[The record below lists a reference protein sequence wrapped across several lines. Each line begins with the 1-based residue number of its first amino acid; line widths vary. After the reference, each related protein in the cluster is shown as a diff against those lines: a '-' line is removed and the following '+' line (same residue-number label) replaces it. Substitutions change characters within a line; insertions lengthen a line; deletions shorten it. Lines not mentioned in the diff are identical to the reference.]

1 MNRTRRR
8 KINYEQHNALH
19 IIIWFGGLKHRNR
32 KRRKTKGSVGEDSER
47 NRTINKDREGGEDV
61 DER

>member
-1 MNRTRRR
+1 MNNTNLY
-8 KINYEQHNALH
+8 ILL
-19 IIIWFGGLKHRNR
+19 FDLGGLNTETEREER
-32 KRRKTKGSVGEDSER
+32 QREAWGEDSER